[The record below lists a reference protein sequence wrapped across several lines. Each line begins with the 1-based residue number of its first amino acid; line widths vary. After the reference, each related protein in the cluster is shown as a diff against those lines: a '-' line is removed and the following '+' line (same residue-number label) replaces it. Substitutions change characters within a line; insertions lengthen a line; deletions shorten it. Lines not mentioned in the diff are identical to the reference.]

1 MEKYFKCNSC
11 HQLIDD
17 VFESECC
24 GKLFCSYCIGMLVNK
39 SCPHCSNKK
48 MIFGKNNFA
57 QRLLKNIKV
66 TCKFGC
72 GKKFPYEEMRYH
84 LLICDN
90 KEYFCSFDNCNFKGK
105 KNDILKHLIKEH
117 QIFILSFME
126 YYDSFSN
133 IINKICKK
141 NDKKLLSD
149 EKEDETLV
157 DFVNSDNFYENEF
170 PLNRIDNNFRNNNN
184 FDSSQDDDFI
194 INQPSIRRFN
204 IGRNFNVND
213 NRIRINYDNN
223 YWDDNNNIIRN
234 NIFNNNYNNYHN
246 ENDSNFNNNG
256 NDNLLDDTRSDFN

>member
-1 MEKYFKCNSC
+1 MENYFKCNSC

-24 GKLFCSYCIGMLVNK
+24 GKLFCSYCIGILVNK
-39 SCPHCSNKK
+39 PCPHCSNQK

-72 GKKFPYEEMRYH
+72 GKKCPYEEMRYH
-84 LLICDN
+84 LLICNN

-105 KNDILKHLIKEH
+105 KNEILHHLIKEH
-117 QIFILSFME
+117 QIFILSLME

-141 NDKKLLSD
+141 NDKKLLND

-157 DFVNSDNFYENEF
+157 DFVNSENFNENEF
-170 PLNRIDNNFRNNNN
+170 PFRMDNNFRNNNN
-184 FDSSQDDDFI
+184 FDSSQDDDLI
-194 INQPSIRRFN
+194 INQPPIRRIN
-204 IGRNFNVND
+204 IRRASNIND

-223 YWDDNNNIIRN
+223 FWDNNIIRN
-234 NIFNNNYNNYHN
+234 NIYNNYHN
-246 ENDSNFNNNG
+246 NHG
-256 NDNLLDDTRSDFN
+256 NDNFLNDPD

>member
-1 MEKYFKCNSC
+1 MENYFKCNSC

-24 GKLFCSYCIGMLVNK
+24 GKLFCSYCIGILVNK
-39 SCPHCSNKK
+39 PCPHCSNQK

-72 GKKFPYEEMRYH
+72 GKKCPYEEMRYH
-84 LLICDN
+84 LLICNN

-105 KNDILKHLIKEH
+105 KNEILHHLIKEH
-117 QIFILSFME
+117 QIFILSLME

-141 NDKKLLSD
+141 NDKKLLND

-157 DFVNSDNFYENEF
+157 DFVNSENFNENEF
-170 PLNRIDNNFRNNNN
+170 PFRMDNNFRNNNN
-184 FDSSQDDDFI
+184 FDSSQDDDLI
-194 INQPSIRRFN
+194 INQPPIRRIN
-204 IGRNFNVND
+204 IRRASNIND
-213 NRIRINYDNN
+213 NRIRINDDNN
-223 YWDDNNNIIRN
+223 FWDNNIIRN
-234 NIFNNNYNNYHN
+234 NIYNNYHN
-246 ENDSNFNNNG
+246 NHG
-256 NDNLLDDTRSDFN
+256 NDNFLNDPD

>member
-1 MEKYFKCNSC
+1 MENYFKCNSC

-24 GKLFCSYCIGMLVNK
+24 GKLFCSYCIGILVNK
-39 SCPHCSNKK
+39 PCPHCSNQK

-72 GKKFPYEEMRYH
+72 GKKCPYEEMRYH
-84 LLICDN
+84 LLICNN

-105 KNDILKHLIKEH
+105 KNEILHHLIKEH
-117 QIFILSFME
+117 QIFILSLME

-141 NDKKLLSD
+141 NDKKLLND

-157 DFVNSDNFYENEF
+157 DFVNSENFNENEF
-170 PLNRIDNNFRNNNN
+170 PFRMDNNFRNNNN
-184 FDSSQDDDFI
+184 FDSSQDDDLI
-194 INQPSIRRFN
+194 INQPPIRRIN
-204 IGRNFNVND
+204 IRRASNIND

-223 YWDDNNNIIRN
+223 FWDNNIIRN
-234 NIFNNNYNNYHN
+234 NIYNNYHN
-246 ENDSNFNNNG
+246 NHG
-256 NDNLLDDTRSDFN
+256 NDNFLNDLD

>member
-1 MEKYFKCNSC
+1 MEKYFKCYSC
-11 HQLIDD
+11 QQLIDD

-24 GKLFCSYCIGMLVNK
+24 GKLFCSYCIGILVNK
-39 SCPHCSNKK
+39 PCPHCSNQK

-72 GKKFPYEEMRYH
+72 GKKCPYEEMRYH
-84 LLICDN
+84 LLICNN

-105 KNDILKHLIKEH
+105 KNEILHHLIKEH
-117 QIFILSFME
+117 QIFILSLME

-141 NDKKLLSD
+141 NDKKSLND

-157 DFVNSDNFYENEF
+157 DFVNSENFNENEF
-170 PLNRIDNNFRNNNN
+170 PFRMDNNFRNNNN
-184 FDSSQDDDFI
+184 FDSSQDDDLI
-194 INQPSIRRFN
+194 INQPPIRRIN
-204 IGRNFNVND
+204 IRRASNIND

-223 YWDDNNNIIRN
+223 FWDNNIIRN
-234 NIFNNNYNNYHN
+234 NIYNNYHN
-246 ENDSNFNNNG
+246 NHG
-256 NDNLLDDTRSDFN
+256 NDNFLNDPD

>member
-1 MEKYFKCNSC
+1 MENYFKCNSC

-24 GKLFCSYCIGMLVNK
+24 GKLFCSYCIGILVNK
-39 SCPHCSNKK
+39 PCPHCSNQK

-72 GKKFPYEEMRYH
+72 GKKCPYEEMRYH
-84 LLICDN
+84 LLICNN

-105 KNDILKHLIKEH
+105 KNEILHHLIKEH
-117 QIFILSFME
+117 QIFILSLME

-141 NDKKLLSD
+141 NDKKLLND

-157 DFVNSDNFYENEF
+157 DFVNSENFNENEF
-170 PLNRIDNNFRNNNN
+170 PFRMDNNFRNNNN
-184 FDSSQDDDFI
+184 FDSSQDDDLI
-194 INQPSIRRFN
+194 INQPPIRRIN
-204 IGRNFNVND
+204 IRRASNIND
-213 NRIRINYDNN
+213 NRIRINDDNN
-223 YWDDNNNIIRN
+223 FWDNNIIRN
-234 NIFNNNYNNYHN
+234 NIYNNYHN
-246 ENDSNFNNNG
+246 NHGFINFLND
-256 NDNLLDDTRSDFN
+256 LD

>member
-1 MEKYFKCNSC
+1 MENYFKCNSC

-24 GKLFCSYCIGMLVNK
+24 GKLFCSYCIGILVNK
-39 SCPHCSNKK
+39 PCPHCSNQK

-72 GKKFPYEEMRYH
+72 GKKCPYEEMRYH
-84 LLICDN
+84 LLICNN

-105 KNDILKHLIKEH
+105 KNEILHHLIKEH
-117 QIFILSFME
+117 QIFILSLME

-141 NDKKLLSD
+141 NDKKLLND

-157 DFVNSDNFYENEF
+157 DFVNSENFNENEF
-170 PLNRIDNNFRNNNN
+170 PFRMDNNFRNNNN
-184 FDSSQDDDFI
+184 FDSSQDDDLI
-194 INQPSIRRFN
+194 INQPPIRRIN
-204 IGRNFNVND
+204 IRRASNIND
-213 NRIRINYDNN
+213 NRIRINDDNN
-223 YWDDNNNIIRN
+223 FWDNNIIRN
-234 NIFNNNYNNYHN
+234 NIYNNYHN
-246 ENDSNFNNNG
+246 NHGNINFLND
-256 NDNLLDDTRSDFN
+256 LD